1 MVWDEIDAKRER
13 GRALRLL
20 GPLAPEA
27 IRRAARLERV
37 AEEIGR
43 AATGRGNVAQADA
56 FDPDSG
62 ASGRP
67 PALYEHPGG
76 ARSARHATAPIN
88 RADHWGEKIS
98 WNGARLTVEQ
108 GKRQGRVYPVPI
120 APRPGTTQP
129 VSGGGRRGVAEV
141 ALFVCGWA
149 DSDPSRLREQPAPD
163 RVRHGSLHFLNTQGY
178 AGLVVP
184 EVECAWRPLA
194 EVVQAAG
201 LPFRL
206 YGLVC
211 PRRAAEEIASLLF
224 PPHRRC
230 VKVRH

>member
-1 MVWDEIDAKRER
+1 MAWGETDAKRER

-20 GPLAPEA
+20 GPLAPEGV
-27 IRRAARLERV
+27 RRAARLERV
-37 AEEIGR
+37 VEELGR
-43 AATGRGNVAQADA
+43 AVTGRGSVAQDGA
-56 FDPDSG
+56 FDPNSG

-67 PALYEHPGG
+67 SALYEHPGG
-76 ARSARHATAPIN
+76 ARSAGHATAPIN
-88 RADHWGEKIS
+88 RADHWGEKIT

-120 APRPGTTQP
+120 APRAGMAQP
-129 VSGGGRRGVAEV
+129 VSGSGRRGVVEV

-149 DSDPSRLREQPAPD
+149 DSDLSKLRDQSAPD

-178 AGLVVP
+178 SALVVP

-194 EVVQAAG
+194 EVVEAAG

-211 PRRAAEEIASLLF
+211 PRRAAEEISGLLF
-224 PPHRRC
+224 PPHWRC